1 MASVLSPDQAKEYD
15 RAGYLCPFT
24 AFPAEA
30 AQSYY
35 RKLLDFEQEIGDDP
49 LKSINNFQV

>member
-1 MASVLSPDQAKEYD
+1 VGQSLFGPCADLFVARRKAHD
-15 RAGYLCPFT
+15 
-24 AFPAEA
+24 A